1 MACAAWFKI
10 PVRHQVFLSWAGLRG
25 AVPIVLATIPL
36 ARGVGAEF
44 LFDVVLVFVI
54 VFTCLQGPTL
64 PFVARLLGLADDE
77 TAHDV
82 EVEVAPLDRI
92 SADLL
97 QVRIPPKSRLAG
109 VEVDE
114 LRLPKDTV
122 VSLIIRDDRPFYPN
136 PRERIKVGDELLIVT
151 PEDQRENTEVRLRAV
166 GRRGRLAGWRSGAED

>member
-1 MACAAWFKI
+1 VWFKI
-10 PVRHQVFLSWAGLRG
+10 SVRHQVFLSWAGLRG

-36 ARGVGAEF
+36 AEQVAGAAF

-64 PFVARLLGLADDE
+64 PLVARWLGLVDDE
-77 TAHDV
+77 SAHDV
-82 EVEVAPLDRI
+82 EVEVAPLDKI

-109 VEVDE
+109 VEVGE

-122 VSLIIRDDRPFYPN
+122 VSLIIRDERPFYPAG
-136 PRERIKVGDELLIVT
+136 RERIKVGDELLIVT
-151 PEDQRENTEVRLRAV
+151 PEDQRTNTEERLRAV
-166 GRRGRLAGWRSGAED
+166 GQRGRLARWRSNPRE